1 MKKKF
6 DIVIFFCLVSLGTF
20 SFFTILGSKSSVLR
34 GQLLYF
40 LIGFFCLFVFYRVG
54 IRFFQINAHFFYWLS
69 VVLLVFSFFWGE
81 SIRGSRRW
89 IDLYFFNFQPSE
101 FLKVF
106 FIIYSA
112 YFFSESVVK
121 PEPVIKNIRKIL
133 VSFLIFIPPIFI
145 VFKQPDLGSAMV
157 YVMIYTSVI
166 FFSRTPIKY
175 FIYSGIFF
183 LSTIPLVWHFLAEYQ
198 KNRIM
203 SFIQPTI
210 DPSGIS
216 YNLIQSIITIGS
228 GGFFG
233 RGLGHGTQSR
243 FLFLP
248 ENVTDFAYASL
259 VEQFGLIGG
268 VIVIALYGIIAY
280 RLIQKI
286 QRNQKNTF
294 HFLFLTSSLIYLITH
309 VSINIGMNLGLL
321 PIAGIPLVLIS
332 YGGSSIVSTMIL
344 LGLTMSI

>member
-1 MKKKF
+1 MKKQF
-6 DIVIFFCLVSLGTF
+6 DFVIFFCLISLSLF
-20 SFFTILGSKSSVLR
+20 SFFTILGSKNVFLKN
-34 GQLLYF
+34 QFFYF
-40 LIGFFCLFVFYRVG
+40 LAGFLCLFIFYRIG
-54 IRFFQINAHFFYWLS
+54 LRFFHLNTLFFYWLGIS
-69 VVLLVFSFFWGE
+69 FLIFSFFFGE

-89 IDLYFFNFQPSE
+89 IDFYFFNFQPSE
-101 FLKVF
+101 FLKIF

-112 YFFSESVVK
+112 HFFSKNLVRSEPIVK
-121 PEPVIKNIRKIL
+121 NLKKL
-133 VSFLIFIPPIFI
+133 LMSFLIFIPPIFI
-145 VFKQPDLGSAMV
+145 VFKQPDLGSAIV
-157 YVMIYTSVI
+157 YLLIYVSVI
-166 FFSRTPIKY
+166 FFSRFPARY
-175 FIYSGIFF
+175 FFFSAFFF
-183 LSTIPLVWHFLAEYQ
+183 LSATPIIWHFLAEYQ

-203 SFIQPTI
+203 SFIEPTS

-233 RGLGHGTQSR
+233 RGLGQGTQSR

-259 VEQFGLIGG
+259 VEQFGFIGG
-268 VIVIALYGIIAY
+268 CIVIILYGIIAY

-286 QRNQKNTF
+286 HRNQKNSF

-309 VSINIGMNLGLL
+309 IGINIGMNLGLL
-321 PIAGIPLVLIS
+321 PIAGIPLLLIS

-344 LGLTMSI
+344 LGLVMSI